1 MSSRHLR
8 RWFAQLCCGASL
20 AIHVSASSAA
30 DHDVANPAGGG
41 ASFVLEPVSVFAR
54 PKRGR
59 LVYACHEPR
68 LVVFSDRP
76 CGHGTILRSVSFA
89 PAPPSGAPP
98 SAVAALPL
106 AATRPKVET
115 PASPPETE
123 ADPGEGRQCD
133 TLRTQLDRVDA
144 RMRQGYSARESAGLW
159 SRWREIKERM
169 HVERCR
175 A

>member
-1 MSSRHLR
+1 MSSRKLR
-8 RWFAQLCCGASL
+8 RRLARLCFGASL
-20 AIHVSASSAA
+20 VIHVTASVAA
-30 DHDVANPAGGG
+30 DHEVANPAGGG
-41 ASFVLEPVSVFAR
+41 ASLVLEPVSVFAR

-76 CGHGTILRSVSFA
+76 CGHGTVVRSVSFA
-89 PAPPSGAPP
+89 PEPPSGAAPTT
-98 SAVAALPL
+98 VAAPPV

-115 PASPPETE
+115 AYTPPEE
-123 ADPGEGRQCD
+123 AGADEGRQCD

-159 SRWREIKERM
+159 SRWREIKDRM

-175 A
+175 S